1 MRGAG
6 TASPA
11 AQHHAGLPRLLR
23 GSCSSSSAGLPR
35 ACLRPPPRW
44 ARGLRPAPIPPVP
57 PQAGPRSRARPRP
70 APQPQRPPP
79 PECSRRGRRCAGA
92 GPPYACALRRLR
104 RLTGARASRRRP
116 EAASNA
122 EARARRW
129 CPVRSRGLA
138 PERRE
143 GLGREGRRR
152 PALSRSLRAR
162 RAALL
167 QRSCPGGLG
176 GEPALVCG
184 AAVPRLSSVASRG
197 CGQRLGA
204 EERGCLERGGNE
216 LRRGAVPAG
225 G

>member
-6 TASPA
+6 TVSPA

-23 GSCSSSSAGLPR
+23 GSRSSSSAGLPR

-44 ARGLRPAPIPPVP
+44 ARAPRPAPIPLVP
-57 PQAGPRSRARPRP
+57 PQAGPRSRVRPRP
-70 APQPQRPPP
+70 APQPRGPPP
-79 PECSRRGRRCAGA
+79 PEGSRRERRCAGA
-92 GPPYACALRRLR
+92 GTPYACALRHLR
-104 RLTGARASRRRP
+104 QPAEAGSRFERGSACAPVVSSKEPR
-116 EAASNA
+116 
-122 EARARRW
+122 ARARAAGRAGAGGAAAA
-129 CPVRSRGLA
+129 RTGLF
-138 PERRE
+138 
-143 GLGREGRRR
+143 
-152 PALSRSLRAR
+152 RSLRAR

-176 GEPALVCG
+176 GEPVLVCG
-184 AAVPRLSSVASRG
+184 AAAPRLPSVASRG

-204 EERGCLERGGNE
+204 EERGRLERGGNE